1 MALNYSKIDIRGVV
15 IEEIMEE
22 LIFMNNTLGKDYVSV
37 NTDIKANTNITEASA
52 TAVMSAYT
60 SGAKS
65 ATGSIAA
72 FDYAITPVKVQYYDE
87 YDPET
92 LRFSR
97 FKRDMAPGAFNILS
111 NEFERLLIGG
121 VYAKEQSADLES
133 KYWSNITSTT
143 KSAIAS
149 AGTASGYSTVEL
161 AKVAALPTGLF
172 DGVYAKALYNDI
184 NSTLTAGRGTY
195 NQVTGTVSCS
205 ATTVKQILDAI
216 YASVTLNVPGY
227 VDGTLA
233 TAHIFVPR
241 SWRGFINQYNNNPAN
256 FKDAFEKVGEGMD
269 AEFYFNGLRICFVP
283 LPENT
288 AYVHAH
294 KFLSWNTDL
303 VSDETFIES
312 DVIANNRKDRFYWS
326 VMTVIPHISKQ
337 GYGVVYTF

>member
-15 IEEIMEE
+15 IEEVMEE

-37 NTDIKANTNITEASA
+37 NTDIKANTIVTEASA
-52 TAVMSAYT
+52 NAIMTAYT

-65 ATGSIAA
+65 ATGSTTL
-72 FDYAITPVKVQYYDE
+72 FDYAITPIKVQYYDE

-111 NEFERLLIGG
+111 NEFERLIIGG
-121 VYAKEQSADLES
+121 LYAKKQTADLEN
-133 KYWSNITSTT
+133 KYWSNITTAT
-143 KSAIAS
+143 KNAIAS
-149 AGTASGYSTVEL
+149 AGTASYSAVEL

-172 DGVYAKALYNDI
+172 DGVYAMALYNDI
-184 NSTLTAGRGTY
+184 NSTTTAVKGTY
-195 NQVTGTVSCS
+195 NQVSGTASAS
-205 ATTVKQILDAI
+205 ATTIKGIMDAI
-216 YASVTLNVPGY
+216 YASVTLNIPGF
-227 VDGTLA
+227 VDGTLE

-241 SWRGFINQYNNNPAN
+241 SWKGFINQYNNNPSN

-288 AYVHAH
+288 AYVQAH

-303 VSDETFIES
+303 ISDDSFIES

-326 VMTVIPHISKQ
+326 VMTIIPHISQQ